1 MKASPLTS
9 WQAAFARLGR
19 WLPLMIL
26 VCLMLGQVSVARSE
40 AFRVIQLQ
48 HRFAADILPL
58 VAPLLNEGEKATGSD
73 SVLILRASTGRL
85 AELTDLITTLD
96 RPRKTLK
103 ISLRQERARATGD
116 LRVGLYRGGSD
127 PLQPEG
133 QRTLG
138 NRQQTTESFLRVLEG
153 ETGLLILGR
162 EVPFTTAMAV
172 IAGRH
177 RGFSRTVEYKTVTTG
192 FWVRP
197 QVLGHKIFLEVAPH
211 MMAQGP
217 QGEETLELQELKTT
231 VELPPGQ
238 WVDLGQQLQQADEV
252 SSSIVRLQTGHTQG
266 EGRVW
271 IRVDD

>member
-1 MKASPLTS
+1 MKAGTHTP
-9 WQAAFARLGR
+9 WQVAFARLGR
-19 WLPLMIL
+19 GIPLMIL
-26 VCLMLGQVSVARSE
+26 VCLMWGQFSVARSE

-58 VAPLLNEGEKATGSD
+58 VAPLLEEGEKATGSD
-73 SVLILRASTGRL
+73 SVLVLRASTGRL
-85 AELTDLITTLD
+85 AELTDLITALD

-103 ISLRQERARATGD
+103 ISLRQTRAGQTGD
-116 LRVGLYRGGSD
+116 LSAGFYRVGPD
-127 PLQPEG
+127 QFQAEG

-162 EVPFTTAMAV
+162 EVPFTTAMTV
-172 IAGRH
+172 FSGRH
-177 RGFSRTVEYKTVTTG
+177 RGFSRTVEYKSVTTG

-197 QVLGHKIFLEVAPH
+197 QVLGNKISLEVAPH
-211 MMAQGP
+211 MMAQGQ
-217 QGEETLELQELKTT
+217 QGEETLEFQQLKTT
-231 VELPPGQ
+231 LELSPGQ

-252 SSSIVRLQTGHTQG
+252 SLSIVRLQTGLTQG

-271 IRVDD
+271 IRVDE